1 MCEKAIKRILIQ
13 FPNGEVWGLDAFD
26 VAYNRAEYYASKE
39 SNPKK
44 SLEVFDEEFNYT
56 ARNENELTDWLFN
69 NMDWKD
75 LIDKEFLYNAFDK
88 SSVEKNICEAEV
100 KEIIRID

>member
-1 MCEKAIKRILIQ
+1 MCEKAIKQILIQ

-26 VAYNRAEYYASKE
+26 VAYNRADYYASKE
-39 SNPKK
+39 SDPKK
-44 SLEVFDEEFNYT
+44 SLEVFDEEFDYT
-56 ARNENELTDWLFN
+56 ARSEDVLADWLFN

-75 LIDKEFLYNAFDK
+75 LKDKEFLYNAFDE

-100 KEIIRID
+100 REIIRID